1 MADEARESI
10 HIGATPQQCYAVAID
25 FDRYPEWATD
35 VKQVEVLDRDG
46 EGRGTRVRYQI
57 SALGKTIGY
66 DLAYDYTDAPGGFAW
81 TLEKAD
87 FLSRLEGAYR
97 FEAAPADGPGGEG
110 TNVGY
115 VLAVDVTLPL
125 PGFMKRA
132 AAGMIV
138 DNAMKQL
145 KAHVEAGGGAQGGGR

>member
-10 HIGATPQQCYAVAID
+10 HVEAPPEQCYAVAID
-25 FDRYPEWATD
+25 FDRYPDWATD
-35 VKQVEVLDRDG
+35 VKGIEVLDRDS
-46 EGRGTRVRYQI
+46 EGRGTRVRFEI

-66 DLAYDYTDAPGGFAW
+66 ILAYDYADAPGGFSW
-81 TLEKAD
+81 DLEKAD
-87 FLSRLEGAYR
+87 YLKRLDGAYR
-97 FEAAPADGPGGEG
+97 FDADDGG
-110 TNVGY
+110 TRVGY
-115 VLAVDVTLPL
+115 VLTVDVTLPL

-145 KAHVEAGGGAQGGGR
+145 KRDIEAGGGAD

>member
-10 HIGATPQQCYAVAID
+10 HVEATPERCYAVAID
-25 FDRYPEWATD
+25 FDRYPAWATD
-35 VKQVEVLDRDG
+35 VKQVEVLDHDD
-46 EGRGTRVRYQI
+46 EGRGTRVRYEI

-66 DLAYDYTDAPGGFAW
+66 VLDYDYADAPGGFAW
-81 TLEKAD
+81 KLQKAD
-87 FLSRLEGAYR
+87 FLSRLDGAYR
-97 FEAAPADGPGGEG
+97 FDDDGDG
-110 TNVGY
+110 TRVGY
-115 VLAVDVTLPL
+115 VLTVDVTLPL

-145 KAHVEAGGGAQGGGR
+145 KGYIEAGGGVD

>member
-10 HIGATPQQCYAVAID
+10 HIEAAPEQCYTVAIA
-25 FDRYPEWATD
+25 FERYPEWATD
-35 VKQVEVLDRDG
+35 VKEVEVLERDS
-46 EGRGTRVRYQI
+46 EGRGTLVRYEI

-66 DLAYDYTDAPGGFAW
+66 ILAYDYAEAPGGFAW
-81 TLEKAD
+81 TLDKAD
-87 FLSRLEGAYR
+87 LLRRLDGAYR
-97 FEAAPADGPGGEG
+97 FDADGGG
-110 TNVGY
+110 TKVSY

-138 DNAMKQL
+138 DNAMRQL
-145 KAHVEAGGGAQGGGR
+145 KAYVEAGD

>member
-10 HIGATPQQCYAVAID
+10 HIEATPERCYAVAID

-35 VKQVEVLDRDG
+35 VKVVEILERDD
-46 EGRGTRVRYQI
+46 EGRGSRVRYEI
-57 SALGKTIGY
+57 SALGKTVGY
-66 DLAYDYTDAPGGFAW
+66 LLAYDYADAPGGFTW
-81 TLEKAD
+81 KLEKAD
-87 FLSRLEGAYR
+87 ILSRLDGAYR
-97 FEAAPADGPGGEG
+97 FDADGAG
-110 TNVGY
+110 TEVGY
-115 VLAVDVTLPL
+115 ELTIDVTLPL

-145 KAHVEAGGGAQGGGR
+145 KRYIEAGEAP

>member
-1 MADEARESI
+1 MVDEARESI
-10 HIGATPQQCYAVAID
+10 HIEAPPERCYAVAID

-35 VKQVEVLDRDG
+35 VKEVEVLDRDA
-46 EGRGTRVRYQI
+46 EGRGTRVRYEI

-66 DLAYDYTDAPGGFAW
+66 ILAYDYAEAPGGFAW

-87 FLSRLEGAYR
+87 FLSRLDGEYR
-97 FEAAPADGPGGEG
+97 FDADGAG
-110 TNVGY
+110 TEVGY
-115 VLAVDVTLPL
+115 VLSVDVNLPL

-145 KAHVEAGGGAQGGGR
+145 QRYIEAGGEAD

>member
-10 HIGATPQQCYAVAID
+10 HVAAPPERLYAVAID

-35 VKQVEVLDRDG
+35 VKDVEVLDRDG
-46 EGRGTRVRYQI
+46 DGRGTRVRYEI

-66 DLAYDYTDAPGGFAW
+66 VLAYDYADAPGGFSW
-81 TLEKAD
+81 ELEKAD
-87 FLSRLEGAYR
+87 YLKRLDGAYR
-97 FEAAPADGPGGEG
+97 FDAVDGG
-110 TNVGY
+110 TRVGY
-115 VLAVDVTLPL
+115 VLSVDVTLPL

-145 KAHVEAGGGAQGGGR
+145 KRYVEAGGE

>member
-10 HIGATPQQCYAVAID
+10 HIDATPEQCYAVAIA
-25 FDRYPEWATD
+25 FERYPEWATD
-35 VKQVEVLDRDG
+35 VKDVEVLERDG
-46 EGRGTRVRYQI
+46 EGRGVRVRYEI
-57 SALGKTIGY
+57 AALGKTIGY
-66 DLAYDYTDAPGGFAW
+66 VLAYDYADAPGGFAW
-81 TLEKAD
+81 RLEKAD
-87 FLSRLEGAYR
+87 LLRRLDGAYR
-97 FEAAPADGPGGEG
+97 FDADGGG

-115 VLAVDVTLPL
+115 VLSVDVTLPL

-145 KAHVEAGGGAQGGGR
+145 KAYVEAG

>member
-10 HIGATPQQCYAVAID
+10 HIEAPPERCYAVAID
-25 FDRYPEWATD
+25 FENYPTWATD
-35 VKQVEVLDRDG
+35 VKAIEVLDRDG
-46 EGRGTRVRYQI
+46 EGRGTRVRYEI

-66 DLAYDYTDAPGGFAW
+66 VLAYDYAAAPGGFAW
-81 TLEKAD
+81 ELEKAD
-87 FLSRLEGAYR
+87 FLSRLDGQYR
-97 FEAAPADGPGGEG
+97 FDADGTG
-110 TNVGY
+110 TEVGY
-115 VLAVDVTLPL
+115 VLSVDVTLPL

-145 KAHVEAGGGAQGGGR
+145 KRHVEAGGAG

>member
-10 HIGATPQQCYAVAID
+10 HIEAGPEQCYAVAID

-35 VKQVEVLDRDG
+35 VKYVEVLDRDE
-46 EGRGTRVRYQI
+46 EGRGTRVRYEV

-66 DLAYDYTDAPGGFAW
+66 VLGYDYADAPAGFSW
-81 TLEKAD
+81 MLEKAD
-87 FLSRLEGAYR
+87 HLRRLDGSYTFDAEGS
-97 FEAAPADGPGGEG
+97 G
-110 TNVGY
+110 TRVGY

-125 PGFMKRA
+125 PGFMKKA

-145 KAHVEAGGGAQGGGR
+145 KRYIEAGGGAD